1 MLRATW
7 VAFFVKL
14 KPMDSRWGFGR
25 PVSKGAMSEISALLV
40 PTGSMGG
47 EGLDLIMVVCP

>member
-1 MLRATW
+1 MLRATR

-25 PVSKGAMSEISALLV
+25 PVPKGAMSEISALLV
-40 PTGSMGG
+40 PTGSMGV